1 MPRTESIGRYTFN
14 RTDPPIEL
22 PAVRERPSPI
32 FWIYLKFLSLFRA
45 PYLWL
50 SHRYPDFF
58 SRRLGTPVELDTSR
72 MLPRFN
78 ALHHLFFRRGFEKI
92 GFDDEDLRYLQE
104 AKSRGPVIFLMK
116 NWGQVE
122 YNFFNHLFLEK
133 KLPLVSHNNL
143 IKMGHWMPWRDFKPM
158 RRQKVDR
165 FMRQGT
171 WPDNYMLFDL
181 GEALAQ
187 DKPVLYCLDLPK
199 GSPWVEKNLGE
210 QEAIILTW
218 MEAQEK
224 LNKPI
229 QLVPLHFIYD
239 KHPGK
244 EKESLADIFFGD
256 TQHPGYFRKVLLFL
270 RNYKKR
276 AVGKIGE
283 PLDFQNLLA
292 EFPLASSSDKIRGIL
307 KVLQRTYTEE
317 ILQVMG
323 PRLKVRKDLMEE
335 VLERKQL
342 QEELRAIA
350 KSTGRPFEDVQKR
363 ARNNLK
369 KISSDIRFGLIRFWN
384 YFLTW
389 LFNRFYDGLIVDP
402 EGITEVKRIAK
413 GAPLVL
419 IPSHKSHLDY
429 LIFSYVFYHNDL
441 SLPLVCAGDN
451 LSFWPLGPVFR
462 RSGAY
467 FIRRSFAGDPIY
479 AVTLK
484 NYVGHLMHE
493 GFFQEFFIEG
503 TRSRSGKLF
512 PPRTGM
518 LKMMVEA
525 FQEDDEIPD
534 VFFVPA
540 SIDYERVLE
549 EGSYLDE
556 VRGAKKEKERFWDL
570 LHLPKFLRQRYGK
583 VYVQFAAPISL
594 KEEIGARAKSL
605 KGKPEA
611 LEKFIDDLAQKV
623 SHRINAVTTLLPS
636 GLAAMALLYPKT
648 RSITS
653 KDFHGKAEALY
664 RTAQQIQPRSSESLT
679 KNFHHSVQEA
689 ADRFEQNGLIRHFQ
703 TSKEKFY
710 TLPEEFRL
718 SLEFYKNRG
727 IHALVDGAAAQL
739 CLRRGGDG
747 ESPETQALWQEL
759 RSLLERE
766 FFFSEKV
773 SLKNAPKEPP
783 WLHEILLPTLE
794 SYWLTLKVTGEL
806 EFRKMEEWLLMRKIL
821 EQGNLLLLKEEMK
834 YPESLSRFT
843 IQNALA
849 QFAAMGVLHHHG
861 LELGPKGRKIYSPG
875 ATQQRRE
882 EVEGLLRVLLERGS
896 PH

>member
-1 MPRTESIGRYTFN
+1 
-14 RTDPPIEL
+14 L
-22 PAVRERPSPI
+22 PDVTPRPSPI
-32 FWIYLKFLSLFRA
+32 FWIYLKFLSLFRS

-50 SHRYPDFF
+50 EKKYPDFF
-58 SRRLGTPVELDTSR
+58 ARRLGTEVDLDTSR
-72 MLPRFN
+72 MLSRFN
-78 ALHHLFFRRGFEKI
+78 ALHHWFFRRGFEKI
-92 GFDDEDLRYLQE
+92 GFDDEDLRCLKE
-104 AKSRGPVIFLMK
+104 ARARGPVIFLMK

-122 YNFFNHLFLEK
+122 YNFFNQLFLEK
-133 KLPLVSHNNL
+133 KLPLVAHNNL

-158 RRQKVDR
+158 RRQKIDR
-165 FMRQGT
+165 YMREGT
-171 WPDNYMLFDL
+171 WPDNYLIFDL
-181 GEALAQ
+181 AQ
-187 DKPVLYCLDLPK
+187 TLRGDKPVLYCLDLPK

-244 EKESLADIFFGD
+244 EKESLMDIFFGD
-256 TQHPGYFRKVLLFL
+256 REHPGYFRKVLLFL

-276 AVGKIGE
+276 ALGKIGE
-283 PLDFQNLLA
+283 PVDFQSLLNQ
-292 EFPLASSSDKIRGIL
+292 FPNASSGDKTRAIL
-307 KVLQRTYTEE
+307 KELQRTYTEE
-317 ILQVMG
+317 TLQVTG
-323 PRLKVRKDLMEE
+323 PKLKERKILMEE
-335 VLERKQL
+335 VLERRQL
-342 QEELRAIA
+342 DEALRAIA
-350 KSTGRPFEDVQKR
+350 KKTGKPFEEVQKR
-363 ARNNLK
+363 AQGNLR

-402 EGITEVKRIAK
+402 EGIAEVKRIAK

-429 LIFSYVFYHNDL
+429 LIFSYVFYHHDL

-479 AVTLK
+479 AATLK

-518 LKMMVEA
+518 LKMMIEA

-556 VRGAKKEKERFWDL
+556 VKGAKKEKERFWDL

-583 VYVQFAAPISL
+583 VYVQFATPLSL
-594 KEEIGARAKSL
+594 KEEIGKQ
-605 KGKPEA
+605 GKAIKAGTEPF
-611 LEKFIDDLAQKV
+611 EKFSDALAKKII
-623 SHRINAVTTLLPS
+623 HRINDVTTLLPS
-636 GLAAMALLYPKT
+636 GLAAMALLYPKVKSVNS
-648 RSITS
+648 R
-653 KDFHGKAEALY
+653 DFHAKAETLY
-664 RTAQQIQPRSSESLT
+664 RAAQVIGPRNSEALK
-679 KNFHHSVQEA
+679 KNVHHAVQEA
-689 ADRFEQNGLIRHFQ
+689 ADRFVGDGSVQYHQ
-703 TSKEKFY
+703 ATKEKFY
-710 TLPEEFRL
+710 TIPDESRL
-718 SLEFYKNRG
+718 SLEFYKNRS
-727 IHALVDGAAAQL
+727 IHALVDGALAQL
-739 CLRRGGDG
+739 CRLRGGGG
-747 ESPETQALWQEL
+747 EGPMAVSLSQQA
-759 RSLLERE
+759 RGLLERE
-766 FFFSEKV
+766 FFFSEKI
-773 SLKNAPKEPP
+773 SSKDLPNDPP

-821 EQGNLLLLKEEMK
+821 EQGNLLLLKEELK
-834 YPESLSRFT
+834 YPEALSRFT

-861 LELGPKGRKIYSPG
+861 LELGPKGRKVYSPG

-882 EVEGLLRVLLERGS
+882 EVEKLLGVLLGRGTRS
-896 PH
+896 EPL